1 MVISQDDRTPTD
13 FTKRLVH
20 SSPPYADKPIVR
32 VKPDSVGDST
42 DFVCRHIVEKRMPS
56 TMLVCGNDRN
66 VPVIVPAPKRAR
78 QTVMYTGT
86 LARWLAILL
95 HSNSSVSKNSTYIIA
110 LHNQIWY
117 NKCK

>member
-20 SSPPYADKPIVR
+20 SSPPYADKQMVR
-32 VKPDSVGDST
+32 VKPEGVDNYT

-56 TMLVCGNDRN
+56 TMLVCGDDRN

-86 LARWLAILL
+86 LARRLAILL
-95 HSNSSVSKNSTYIIA
+95 HSNSSMSKNSTDIVA
-110 LHNQIWY
+110 
-117 NKCK
+117 